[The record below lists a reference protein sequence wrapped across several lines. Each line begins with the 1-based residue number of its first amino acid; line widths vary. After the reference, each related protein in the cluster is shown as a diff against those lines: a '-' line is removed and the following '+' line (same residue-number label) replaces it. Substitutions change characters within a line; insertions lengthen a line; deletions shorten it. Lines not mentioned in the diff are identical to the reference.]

1 MKRFCENER
10 FKEITDKLVKP
21 VGKSDTVG
29 GELVRAVNRICGR
42 YYVDGDV
49 IGCGCGNE
57 SCNPA
62 GRYILQYGNYQM
74 KETLKVLWNGKIQN
88 SSEEMWSDLYEL
100 LLSVLV
106 DETVR
111 YIDSGAEEL
120 NKETPDM
127 CSFSL
132 SIDSDYDE

>member
-1 MKRFCENER
+1 MKRFCDNER
-10 FKEITDKLVKP
+10 FKEITDKLMKP

-42 YYVDGDV
+42 YNNDGDV
-49 IGCGCGNE
+49 IGIGYGNE
-57 SCNPA
+57 TCNAA

-127 CSFSL
+127 KYFSL
-132 SIDSDYDE
+132 NIDSNYDE